1 MSKFK
6 IGDRIHK
13 PEGYSFDGIV
23 VSVFE
28 NTKGQTRVVAELE
41 SNGML
46 HIFTEK
52 QLELREQ

>member
-6 IGDRIHK
+6 IGDRIYN

-41 SNGML
+41 NNGML

-52 QLELREQ
+52 QLELRE

>member
-6 IGDRIHK
+6 VGDKVRK
-13 PEGYSFDGIV
+13 PEGYSFDGIIV
-23 VSVFE
+23 AIFE

-41 SNGML
+41 NNGML

-52 QLELREQ
+52 QLELRE

>member
-41 SNGML
+41 GNGML

-52 QLELREQ
+52 QLELRE